1 MNDELKQLH
10 SEVAKELLLRIKS
23 GDAKPADLAVA
34 VKFLKDNEITALPV
48 NDNHLQQLM
57 TNMPFPTQME
67 LDEARRGN

>member
-1 MNDELKQLH
+1 MSDELKQLH
-10 SEVAKELLLRIKS
+10 NEVAKELLQRIKS

-48 NDNHLQQLM
+48 NDNPLHQLM
-57 TNMPFPTQME
+57 TNMPFPTHME

>member
-1 MNDELKQLH
+1 MTDPLKQLH
-10 SEVAKELLLRIKS
+10 DEIAQELLTRIRN

-34 VKFLKDNEITALPV
+34 VKFLKDNEITAIPV
-48 NDNHLQQLM
+48 SNNPLEQLM

>member
-23 GDAKPADLAVA
+23 GEAKPADLAVA

-48 NDNHLQQLM
+48 NDNPLSQLM
-57 TNMPFPTQME
+57 NNMPFPTQME

>member
-1 MNDELKQLH
+1 MSDELKQLH
-10 SEVAKELLLRIKS
+10 NEVAKELLLRIQT

-48 NDNHLQQLM
+48 NDNPLQQLM